1 LRNVWLLVSF
11 FSLVVLSLGT
21 ALAWRITRIE
31 SGWDPQRAV
40 IDETEF
46 RREERSVEEMSQN
59 AQPEWMQKLA
69 ALPSFTRLPAE
80 ENRVSIDLVDP
91 SFRKNSVLVLRFK
104 TPDRFEKICLDTFLE
119 TRGIE
124 HTVKTGD
131 SSYDVRLKTK
141 ERDYAERMI
150 KELST
155 YDLAA
160 ELVVLY
166 ENKPY

>member
-1 LRNVWLLVSF
+1 LRKVWLLISF
-11 FSLVVLSLGT
+11 FSLVVLSLSA

-46 RREERSVEEMSQN
+46 RREERSIEEASHS

-69 ALPSFTRLPAE
+69 DLPFSARLPAE
-80 ENRVSIDLVDP
+80 ESRVSIDLVDP

-104 TPDRFEKICLDTFLE
+104 MPDRFEKMCLDTFFK
-119 TRGIE
+119 TRGVE
-124 HTVKTGD
+124 HTIKAD
-131 SSYDVRLKTK
+131 ASYDVRLKTK
-141 ERDYAERMI
+141 ERGYAERMI
-150 KELST
+150 EELST
-155 YDLAA
+155 YDLSA